1 MLSQKTRSFLKDMLF
16 VSVCFAVLSGAYF
29 GFAVA
34 ERYRALTQAY
44 LRQAAQIEQILSNA
58 QGVPNA
64 QESKP

>member
-29 GFAVA
+29 GFALV

-44 LRQAAQIEQILSNA
+44 LRQAAQIEQILSNS